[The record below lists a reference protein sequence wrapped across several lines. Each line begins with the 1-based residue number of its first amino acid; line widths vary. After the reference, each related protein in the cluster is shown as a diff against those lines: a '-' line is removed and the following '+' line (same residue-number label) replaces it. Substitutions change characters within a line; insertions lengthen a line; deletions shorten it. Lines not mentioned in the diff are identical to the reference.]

1 MIQIIR
7 GQAGENKKGDIVS
20 LSKAVE
26 ERLINLG
33 MAREMSESDIS
44 TGKEAFLDESEL
56 KKIRSK
62 KEMMKYAQAIGC
74 ELDEN
79 ATLKDM
85 LAAVLN
91 FQEEKEEL
99 PPEQE
104 DSDPVPE
111 MEQDENFGGPDVV

>member
-62 KEMMKYAQAIGC
+62 KEMMKYAQSIGC

-79 ATLKDM
+79 DTLKDM

-104 DSDPVPE
+104 DSDTVPE